1 MSDPFL
7 VPFKRRLEKAEPN
20 LQKRVNHIRTEF
32 TYSRKKE
39 DVDRKRIE
47 LAQQHIDDI
56 KQDQKKSKE
65 PKQAVYETLFSEAKD
80 KTKEQAL
87 LADDLHFNKEITTKT
102 TRKMNKPCSSVVIN
116 KNDQTKVYVSSLDGK
131 IFEYDILTNSY
142 SNQFIVPNKT
152 KSSIR
157 PSILSLCTSYD
168 NKYLVASTSNKQ
180 LLVYD
185 PISRNLIAQLRGH
198 QDNVNSC
205 VFREGTYEM
214 YSCSSDRSVKVWNV
228 ETHSLMDTLYG
239 HHSPINSIDAL
250 TKERCVTASTDK
262 TVRVWKVA
270 EETQLVYNSKQ
281 EMECVSLVNEGS
293 FISGGFDG
301 TLSFYVVSKKTPK
314 LVVKKAHQ
322 STTSIS
328 TIKYSDAVFTGGV
341 EGFFSRGQW
350 DDKTS
355 LNCNDEINVGGCVN
369 SIDIMK
375 DKSAIVCAVGNRYR
389 LGDWI
394 QTKGVNGI
402 SVVKLN

>member
-32 TYSRKKE
+32 TYSP
-39 DVDRKRIE
+39 
-47 LAQQHIDDI
+47 QQHIDDI

-65 PKQAVYETLFSEAKD
+65 PKQAVYETLFSEAVS
-80 KTKEQAL
+80 
-87 LADDLHFNKEITTKT
+87 DDLHFNKEITTKT

-205 VFREGTYEM
+205 VFM
-214 YSCSSDRSVKVWNV
+214 KVRMKCIVVVQIEVLN
-228 ETHSLMDTLYG
+228 LMDTLYG

-301 TLSFYVVSKKTPK
+301 TLSFYVVT
-314 LVVKKAHQ
+314 HQ

-341 EGFFSRGQW
+341 EGVVKLWKINSSFSRGQW